1 MSREKVELVPRI
13 YSDRLFDRDPDR
25 IVHEFATPD
34 IEYTNPPEVEP
45 GGFGVRADQV
55 GVAETARPES
65 ALDAWR
71 VRLVRCRAFSGAEA
85 RSGG

>member
-1 MSREKVELVPRI
+1 VELVRRI
-13 YSDRLFDRDPDR
+13 YSNGLFDRDPDR

-34 IEYTNPPEVEP
+34 IEYTMPEVEP
-45 GGFGVRADQV
+45 GLFGVRADQV
-55 GVAETARPES
+55 GVAETPRPES

-71 VRLVRCRAFSGAEA
+71 VQLVRCRAFSGAEA

>member
-1 MSREKVELVPRI
+1 MSREKVELVRRI
-13 YSDRLFDRDPDR
+13 YSDGLFDRDPDR

-34 IEYTNPPEVEP
+34 IEYTMPEVEP
-45 GGFGVRADQV
+45 GLFGVGADQV
-55 GVAETARPES
+55 GVAETPRPES

>member
-1 MSREKVELVPRI
+1 MSREKVELVRRI
-13 YSDRLFDRDPDR
+13 YSNGLFDRDPDR

-34 IEYTNPPEVEP
+34 IEYTMPEVEP
-45 GGFGVRADQV
+45 GLFGVGADQV
-55 GVAETARPES
+55 GVAETPRPES

-71 VRLVRCRAFSGAEA
+71 VQLVRCRAFSGAEA

>member
-1 MSREKVELVPRI
+1 MSREKVELVRRI
-13 YSDRLFDRDPDR
+13 YSDGLFDRDPDR

-34 IEYTNPPEVEP
+34 IEYTMPEVEP
-45 GGFGVRADQV
+45 GLFGVRADQV
-55 GVAETARPES
+55 GVAETPRPES

-71 VRLVRCRAFSGAEA
+71 VQLVRCRAFSGAEA

>member
-1 MSREKVELVPRI
+1 MSREKVELVRRI
-13 YSDRLFDRDPDR
+13 YSNGLFDRDPDR

-34 IEYTNPPEVEP
+34 IEYTMPEVEP
-45 GGFGVRADQV
+45 GLFGVGADQV
-55 GVAETARPES
+55 GVAETPRPES